1 MPRTGRPKIE
11 IDLDMVKRLAGI
23 QCTMTEIAAVMDIGL
38 STLST
43 RKDFLEVYKKGLEN
57 GKASLRRIQFH
68 LAEKSAGMA
77 IWLGKQYL
85 GQSDKMEI
93 DPGDFMKELIEVIP
107 DKDNKEVYSR
117 MSKYIMN

>member
-1 MPRTGRPKIE
+1 MARTGRPKVK
-11 IDLDMVKRLAGI
+11 IDLDMVKRLSGI
-23 QCTMTEIAAVMDIGL
+23 QCTMTEISAVMGIGL

-43 RKDFLEVYKKGLEN
+43 RKDFLEVYKNGLEN

-85 GQSDKMEI
+85 GQTDRIEV
-93 DPGDFMKELIEVIP
+93 DAGDFMKEMIEITP
-107 DKDNKEVYSR
+107 DKNNKEIFSR